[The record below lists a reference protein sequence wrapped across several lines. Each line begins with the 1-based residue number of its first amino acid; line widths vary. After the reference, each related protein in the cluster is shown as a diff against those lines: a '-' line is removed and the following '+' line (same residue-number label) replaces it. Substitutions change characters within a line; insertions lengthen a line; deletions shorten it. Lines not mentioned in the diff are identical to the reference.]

1 MKKNTITLI
10 ASSGLFTNFLWRFR
24 HDFCCTFRKNNT
36 SNHASYTITRIFIW
50 KNSAFWHF
58 SQKGSFLPP
67 ALASRKRKWYDISG
81 AFFFWFFLLK
91 HQPVV
96 DPLPKFSPSPLL
108 FPNHRTNLK
117 KRSRLCC
124 VVNRNRRP
132 FVSSKR
138 RSTLNGSTASVQV
151 IHYCMGG
158 LLIDT
163 DSACIGANDKPI
175 KGLYAAG
182 EVRKD

>member
-36 SNHASYTITRIFIW
+36 SNHASYTIARIFIW

-117 KRSRLCC
+117 KKIPVVLCC
-124 VVNRNRRP
+124 ESESPHFR
-132 FVSSKR
+132 FVKTTGTQR
-138 RSTLNGSTASVQV
+138 FNGFGS
-151 IHYCMGG
+151 GDP
-158 LLIDT
+158 LLHGWFADRH
-163 DSACIGANDKPI
+163 G
-175 KGLYAAG
+175 
-182 EVRKD
+182 

>member
-81 AFFFWFFLLK
+81 AFFSDFFFWNTNLQSIHFPNFLPPHFYSQTTEPIWK
-91 HQPVV
+91 KNPPVV
-96 DPLPKFSPSPLL
+96 LCCESESPPKVFDDVHSTETVQRFGSGDPLLHGWFADR
-108 FPNHRTNLK
+108 H
-117 KRSRLCC
+117 
-124 VVNRNRRP
+124 
-132 FVSSKR
+132 
-138 RSTLNGSTASVQV
+138 G
-151 IHYCMGG
+151 
-158 LLIDT
+158 
-163 DSACIGANDKPI
+163 
-175 KGLYAAG
+175 
-182 EVRKD
+182 